1 MTEHPS
7 FTDILTPYTPTP
19 KRPANLS
26 EIFHFRLRKQQFL
39 DADFL

>member
-26 EIFHFRLRKQQFL
+26 EIFNSGRRNRQFL
-39 DADFL
+39 DTDLL